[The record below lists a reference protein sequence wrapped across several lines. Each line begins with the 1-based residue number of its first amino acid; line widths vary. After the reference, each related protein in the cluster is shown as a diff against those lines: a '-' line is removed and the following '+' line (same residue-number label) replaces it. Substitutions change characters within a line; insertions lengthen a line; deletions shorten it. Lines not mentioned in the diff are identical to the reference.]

1 MNGVA
6 QWDNEYARLARI
18 ASQQRT
24 QGLHVS
30 DSQLSQQQGL
40 ARLDQSLG
48 SLSISAAEIQRRRRL
63 IQHLQNPIS
72 FMVVGGGGSS
82 SPPRSSTAYSDH
94 APPQSQMAMAMRH
107 QDDMLDDLASG
118 VSRLRDQ
125 TQIIGDESRM
135 HVGLLNDMGTNLDAA
150 HSGLEAETKR
160 AAKLKEDRSVWRLQM
175 TVAGLG
181 VLCLLLILIGLS

>member
-1 MNGVA
+1 MNAVA

-72 FMVVGGGGSS
+72 FMVAGGGSS

-125 TQIIGDESRM
+125 TQLIGDESRM

-150 HSGLEAETKR
+150 HAGLEAETKR